1 MSEIAAWNGEQPQVK
16 LLDPVLFEQL
26 GAGDDRYA
34 ELLLAEY
41 GRADQVIV
49 RHEVPHGVLHY
60 IQFEERPDRPA
71 WTTHLV
77 FGGATEPQV
86 REYLVTI
93 GLGAVETHIVYG
105 ATAPIYEAPEEVDE
119 L

>member
-1 MSEIAAWNGEQPQVK
+1 MSELASWNGEQPQIK

-26 GAGDDRYA
+26 GAGGGAYE

-41 GRADQVIV
+41 GRPGQVIE
-49 RHEVPHGVLHY
+49 RAEVPHGLLHY
-60 IQFEERPDRPA
+60 IQFDEQPGRPA
-71 WTTHLV
+71 WTTHLI
-77 FGGATEPQV
+77 FARATEPQV

-93 GLGAVETHIVYG
+93 GLGSVEIHTVYG
-105 ATAPIYEAPEEVDE
+105 ATERIEDAPDEVDE

>member
-1 MSEIAAWNGEQPQVK
+1 VSEIASWNGEHPQVK

-26 GAGDDRYA
+26 GAGHGRYT
-34 ELLLAEY
+34 ELLLAEW
-41 GRADQVIV
+41 GRPEQVIE
-49 RHEVPHGVLHY
+49 RGEVPHGLLHY

-71 WTTHLV
+71 WTTHLI
-77 FGGATEPQV
+77 FAGATEPQV

-93 GLGAVETHIVYG
+93 GLGSVEVHTVYG
-105 ATAPIYEAPEEVDE
+105 ATEPIYDAPEDVDE